1 MIAPHLPLKKQ
12 QKGFTIVEL
21 MIATLVFSTVLLVVT
36 VGIIQITRVYYKG
49 LNEAATQD
57 TVRSIADTVSQ
68 SIQFG
73 GGEVIPT
80 PARNINGLSSF
91 CVGNTQYTYRSGYQL
106 VDGTPDN
113 SNGKHQANQG
123 LISRTLP
130 GCNAASPNAASGREM
145 LSPKMRLSELTVRQ
159 DANEPDLYKITVRVA
174 FGDDDLLNDSTGLKP
189 TCKSTAGSQFCSV
202 SELTTTVVKRIGNN

>member
-1 MIAPHLPLKKQ
+1 MIASRLPLKKS

-57 TVRSIADTVSQ
+57 TVRSIADTISQ

-73 GGEVIPT
+73 GGDVVIP
-80 PARNINGLSSF
+80 PGKPFF
-91 CVGNTQYTYRSGYQL
+91 CVGNTQYSYKLGQQLTDGAGNYGLVSGT
-106 VDGTPDN
+106 V
-113 SNGKHQANQG
+113 
-123 LISRTLP
+123 P
-130 GCNAASPNAASGREM
+130 GCSGGSAELTTGREM
-145 LSPKMRLSELTVRQ
+145 LEPKMRLSELTVKQ

-174 FGDDDLLNDSTGLKP
+174 FGDDDLLNNATGP
-189 TCKSTAGSQFCSV
+189 NPSCKSTAGSQFCSV

>member
-1 MIAPHLPLKKQ
+1 MIASRLPLKKQ

-57 TVRSIADTVSQ
+57 TVRSIADTLSQ

-73 GGEVIPT
+73 GGDVT
-80 PARNINGLSSF
+80 LVPAKSFF
-91 CVGNTQYTYRSGYQL
+91 CVGNTQYSYKLGQQF
-106 VDGTPDN
+106 VDGAGN
-113 SNGKHQANQG
+113 YG
-123 LISRTLP
+123 LVSGTVP
-130 GCNAASPNAASGREM
+130 GCGGGSNALSSGREM

-174 FGDDDLLNDSTGLKP
+174 FGDADLLNNPTGTNP

>member
-1 MIAPHLPLKKQ
+1 MIASRLPLKRQ

-57 TVRSIADTVSQ
+57 TVRSIADTISQ

-73 GGEVIPT
+73 GGDVTPT
-80 PARNINGLSSF
+80 PGRTLNTVSF

-113 SNGKHQANQG
+113 SNGKHQSNQG

-130 GCNAASPNAASGREM
+130 GCNGASPNASTGREM
-145 LSPKMRLSELTVRQ
+145 LSPKMRLSELTVKQ

-174 FGDDDLLNDSTGLKP
+174 FGDDDLLNDSTGPKP